1 MSSEKQLRKQAQP
14 DHMRTEERKQE
25 VREFDVDVD
34 SLESQGYDSENNSSN
49 SQSMQQDSEI
59 HMSLCLHAFKAL
71 EP

>member
-1 MSSEKQLRKQAQP
+1 
-14 DHMRTEERKQE
+14 MRTEERKQE
-25 VREFDVDVD
+25 AREFDVDVD

-71 EP
+71 EPSNYCEMKELFD